1 MRDTR
6 HTPLD
11 RHKQEDYPAPMPSL
25 NDARLAILNHIVE
38 FFMVFTPIDDANDEE
53 IDALVEEAS
62 EQADLLMQSMGLE
75 ITESTAEGKLRAC
88 LILADVETFIEAVL
102 DQKFVENVEV

>member
-1 MRDTR
+1 MCDIR

-11 RHKQEDYPAPMPSL
+11 RRKQEDYPAPMLSL
-25 NDARLAILNHIVE
+25 NDARLAVLNHIVE
-38 FFMVFTPIDDANDEE
+38 FFMVFTPIDNANDEE

-62 EQADLLMQSMGLE
+62 EQADLLMQSMGME
-75 ITESTAEGKLRAC
+75 ITATDEGKICAC

-102 DQKFVENVEV
+102 NEKFVEDVEV

>member
-38 FFMVFTPIDDANDEE
+38 FFMVFTPIDD
-53 IDALVEEAS
+53 
-62 EQADLLMQSMGLE
+62 
-75 ITESTAEGKLRAC
+75 
-88 LILADVETFIEAVL
+88 
-102 DQKFVENVEV
+102 

>member
-1 MRDTR
+1 
-6 HTPLD
+6 
-11 RHKQEDYPAPMPSL
+11 MPSL
-25 NDARLAILNHIVE
+25 NNARLAVLNHIVE

-53 IDALVEEAS
+53 VDALVEEAS

-75 ITESTAEGKLRAC
+75 ITESTADGKIRAV

-102 DQKFVENVEV
+102 DEKFVEDVEV

>member
-1 MRDTR
+1 
-6 HTPLD
+6 
-11 RHKQEDYPAPMPSL
+11 MPSL
-25 NDARLAILNHIVE
+25 NDARLAVLNHIVE

-53 IDALVEEAS
+53 VDALVEEAS

-75 ITESTAEGKLRAC
+75 ITESTADGKIRAV

-102 DQKFVENVEV
+102 DEKFVEDVEV

>member
-1 MRDTR
+1 
-6 HTPLD
+6 
-11 RHKQEDYPAPMPSL
+11 MPSL

-53 IDALVEEAS
+53 VDALVEEAS

-75 ITESTAEGKLRAC
+75 ITESTADGKIRAV

-102 DQKFVENVEV
+102 DEKFVEDVEV

>member
-1 MRDTR
+1 MCDTR

-11 RHKQEDYPAPMPSL
+11 RHKREDYPAPMPSL
-25 NDARLAILNHIVE
+25 NNARLAVLNHIVE

-53 IDALVEEAS
+53 VDALVEEAS

-75 ITESTAEGKLRAC
+75 ITESTADGKIRAV

-102 DQKFVENVEV
+102 DEKFVEDVEV